1 MKNATSF
8 QLLNNQTIYVI
19 MKRYS
24 STTVFVTLYTR
35 TNMFSVQY
43 KVSIGKIL
51 LFFANTWNILLN
63 CSNINGNEWQ
73 LKLEL
78 YSLLIFVCGY
88 CFWFFF
94 LLILRSKITLLGKQY
109 QFIWLFVDQQFAMQ
123 VIKWMQYRKTEN
135 GKWVS

>member
-94 LLILRSKITLLGKQY
+94 LSILRSKITLLGKQY